1 MTQETMVRPAPV
13 PDFGGNGG
21 AGRKLCIICSKG
33 SLDMAYPGLVLA
45 NAALGEGIETH
56 LFFTFWGYD
65 IINKST
71 MAHLK
76 FQPVGNPAT
85 HMPTMVMGLP
95 GMTAFATHMM
105 KKQIEGIDIPD
116 VPEFLEL
123 ITDAGGHLWA
133 CRMSADMMH
142 LTRDDLYDRVEG
154 VISASDFIELS
165 EGAQIIFI

>member
-1 MTQETMVRPAPV
+1 MTQAVLERAPIPSFDSEEET
-13 PDFGGNGG
+13 
-21 AGRKLCIICSKG
+21 GRKLCIICSKG

-45 NAALGEGIETH
+45 NAALGEGVETH

-71 MAHLK
+71 MDHLK

-85 HMPTMVMGLP
+85 HMPTMLMGLP

-105 KKQIEGIDIPD
+105 KKQIDGIDVPG

-142 LTRDDLYDRVEG
+142 LSEKDLYDRVEG
-154 VISASDFIELS
+154 IISASDFIELS
-165 EGAQIIFI
+165 KGGQIIFI

>member
-1 MTQETMVRPAPV
+1 MTTTATAPI
-13 PDFGGNGG
+13 PSFDDEAS

-65 IINKST
+65 IINKHT
-71 MAHLK
+71 MGHLQ
-76 FQPVGNPAT
+76 FTPMGNPAT
-85 HMPTMVMGLP
+85 HMPMSITGIP
-95 GMTAFATHMM
+95 GITAFATHMM
-105 KKQIEGIDIPD
+105 KKQIEGIDVPD
-116 VPEFLEL
+116 VPEFLEM

-142 LTRDDLYDRVEG
+142 LTAADLYERVEG
-154 VISASDFIELS
+154 IISASDFIELS
-165 EGAQIIFI
+165 NGAQIIFI

>member
-1 MTQETMVRPAPV
+1 MTATVTEAAPT
-13 PDFGGNGG
+13 PSFEDE
-21 AGRKLCIICSKG
+21 ASEGRKLCIICSKG

-65 IINKST
+65 IINKKT
-71 MAHLK
+71 MDHLR
-76 FQPVGNPAT
+76 FTPVGNPAT
-85 HMPTMVMGLP
+85 HMPPLVMGLP

-105 KKQIEGIDIPD
+105 KRQIDGIDVPG

-142 LTRDDLYDRVEG
+142 VTEDDLYERIEG
-154 VISASDFIELS
+154 IINASDFIELS
-165 EGAQIIFI
+165 AGAQIIFI

>member
-1 MTQETMVRPAPV
+1 MTLTVESAPV
-13 PDFGGNGG
+13 PVFDDDVTT
-21 AGRKLCIICSKG
+21 GRKLCIVCSKG

-56 LFFTFWGYD
+56 LFFTFWGFD
-65 IINKST
+65 IINRET

-76 FQPVGNPAT
+76 FSPVGNPAT
-85 HMPTMVMGLP
+85 HMPPALMGLP

-105 KKQIEGIDIPD
+105 KKQIEGIDVPD
-116 VPEFLEL
+116 VPEFLEM

-142 LTRDDLYDRVEG
+142 LDEKDLYDRVEG
-154 VISASDFIELS
+154 IISATDFIELS
-165 EGAQIIFI
+165 EGAQLLFV